1 MTSSLAD
8 TLIELASTFSGQLLQ
23 PTDAGY
29 EDARKVHNGLV
40 DKRPALIAR
49 CCGVADVVD
58 AVNLARKLGLE
69 VAVRGGGHNVAGRAT
84 VDGGLMI
91 DLSPMKGITVDTTAR
106 TARVQGGATWAELN
120 RETQVHGLAV
130 TGGVVSSTGVAG
142 LTLGGG
148 LGWLMA
154 KYGLALDNLRAVE
167 LVTAEGRVLRASSD
181 EEADLFW
188 AVRGGGGNFGV
199 VTSFEFQLHPVGPTI
214 TGGLV
219 AHPFEQAREVLRYY
233 RDFTKSLPDELTV
246 FGGLIH
252 APDGSGAK
260 LAAMVA
266 GHCGPLAEGETAVR
280 PLKQFG
286 PPAMD
291 AIGPM
296 PYSQLNGMLDA
307 AYPKGALSY
316 WKSSFL
322 TQLSDEAID
331 TMIECFARC
340 PTPMGQMLLEHFHG
354 AATRV
359 KVGDTAFPHRADGY
373 NLLVLGEWMDPAIT
387 DRCIAWARETYA
399 AMKPFIAPGRYVNY
413 LDDDEAGD
421 PIAAAYGPNY
431 RRLQD
436 LKKRYDPNNF
446 FHVNQ
451 NIRPA

>member
-29 EDARKVHNGLV
+29 EEARKVHNGLV

-58 AVNLARKLGLE
+58 AVNLARNLGLE

-91 DLSPMKGITVDTTAR
+91 DLSPMKGISVDTTTR

-219 AHPFEQAREVLRYY
+219 AQPFDRARELLRY
-233 RDFTKSLPDELTV
+233 
-246 FGGLIH
+246 
-252 APDGSGAK
+252 
-260 LAAMVA
+260 
-266 GHCGPLAEGETAVR
+266 
-280 PLKQFG
+280 
-286 PPAMD
+286 
-291 AIGPM
+291 
-296 PYSQLNGMLDA
+296 
-307 AYPKGALSY
+307 
-316 WKSSFL
+316 
-322 TQLSDEAID
+322 
-331 TMIECFARC
+331 
-340 PTPMGQMLLEHFHG
+340 
-354 AATRV
+354 
-359 KVGDTAFPHRADGY
+359 
-373 NLLVLGEWMDPAIT
+373 
-387 DRCIAWARETYA
+387 
-399 AMKPFIAPGRYVNY
+399 
-413 LDDDEAGD
+413 
-421 PIAAAYGPNY
+421 
-431 RRLQD
+431 
-436 LKKRYDPNNF
+436 
-446 FHVNQ
+446 
-451 NIRPA
+451 